1 MPNVYTENAKK
12 WRLLAGVDYI
22 TQFVKAWIAFNAWYK
37 NNYPDLKTDRKA
49 IDEIKREPNR
59 FKDRMETLIKGNDN
73 DSRVFKNEIS
83 NLHYQLERVI
93 IRNNRERISFENIVI
108 ETNPKNQEQFT
119 RNRITYEVIRDPGN
133 QKLITSK
140 VIDSN
145 GNEKLLIEQNNGY
158 NLEELKNDH
167 LYQGL
172 TSTQKGN
179 LISCYKEIN
188 PKKPVSLIAR
198 TDEPYIDIGSYRFI
212 DDIDKICKGVIEVL
226 YMMRNSLFHGEI
238 IPNRETNKVYEPAY
252 HILHK
257 LVEAL

>member
-1 MPNVYTENAKK
+1 
-12 WRLLAGVDYI
+12 
-22 TQFVKAWIAFNAWYK
+22 
-37 NNYPDLKTDRKA
+37 LKTDRNA
-49 IDEIKREPNR
+49 INEIKSEPNR
-59 FKDRMETLIKGNDN
+59 VKDRTETLINGNDN
-73 DSRVFKNEIS
+73 DSNIFKNEIS
-83 NLHYQLERVI
+83 NLHYQLERTI
-93 IRNNRERISFENIVI
+93 IRNNGEKISFENIVI
-108 ETNPKNQEQFT
+108 ETNPKNQERFT
-119 RNRITYEVIRDPGN
+119 RNRITYEVIRDAGN

-158 NLEELKNDH
+158 NLEELKNDPQ
-167 LYQGL
+167 YQRL
-172 TSTQKGN
+172 TPTQRNN
-179 LISCYKEIN
+179 LDSCYKEIN
-188 PKKPVSLIAR
+188 PKKPISLIAR
-198 TDEPYIDIGSYRFI
+198 TDESYIDIGSYRFI